1 MDSPVENMI
10 PDVTL
15 YTMSSDVSALQKQNK
30 KAKINNKQTK
40 KNKQIQNKTKQ
51 TNKESNRHLNLIRL

>member
-15 YTMSSDVSALQKQNK
+15 YMMSLDVSALQKQNK
-30 KAKINNKQTK
+30 KS
-40 KNKQIQNKTKQ
+40 KNKQ
-51 TNKESNRHLNLIRL
+51 